1 MITPVRLGDEV
12 DWRAAGRQIA
22 RRAADLDESDKQ
34 LVTTLAAQVGIAVEN
49 QRLLRAAESE
59 RERLSS
65 ILASLP
71 AGVLVLDPVT
81 YKPLQYN
88 DQIEQSARSQGRLAI
103 KPFDAAT
110 YRIYRSGTDALYPT
124 ESLPIYAVSE
134 TKALVA
140 SDDIADSAGRRH

>member
-12 DWRAAGRQIA
+12 IGVLLVGRSA
-22 RRAADLDESDKQ
+22 RAADLDESDEQ
-34 LVTTLAAQVGIAVEN
+34 LVSTLAAQVAIAVEN

-81 YKPLQYN
+81 YKPLQFN
-88 DQIEQSARSQGRLAI
+88 S
-103 KPFDAAT
+103 
-110 YRIYRSGTDALYPT
+110 
-124 ESLPIYAVSE
+124 
-134 TKALVA
+134 
-140 SDDIADSAGRRH
+140 SD